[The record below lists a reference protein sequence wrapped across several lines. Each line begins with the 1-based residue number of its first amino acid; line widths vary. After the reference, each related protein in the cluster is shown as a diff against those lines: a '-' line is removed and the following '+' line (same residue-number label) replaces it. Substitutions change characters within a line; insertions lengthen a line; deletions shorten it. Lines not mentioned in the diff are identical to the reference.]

1 MRVDIIDRARERW
14 GLPPWGPPQ
23 WAAIFA
29 TFVLGTLLGYVA
41 YTRFT
46 TPAPVAVNVA
56 PVTQGPI
63 AASVSGAGT
72 VVADSASNVSFRSS
86 GRVAAD
92 HVQAGQPLAQLDT
105 QDLRASLQQ
114 AQGTEANAAAQ
125 LQKIQAGARPE
136 DVAAAEATLAQQ
148 QAQLQNLTTANP
160 PDVAAAQAAL
170 AGAQATL
177 AGLVQGRPEDVQQA
191 QAALANASAALQ
203 NLEAQGRP
211 ESVAAAQAALD
222 SAQAKL
228 QETAM
233 G

>member
-86 GRVAAD
+86 GRVAAVYVQVGD

-125 LQKIQAGARPE
+125 LQDSGGRASRGRGRGRGHAGATAGP
-136 DVAAAEATLAQQ
+136 AAK
-148 QAQLQNLTTANP
+148 P
-160 PDVAAAQAAL
+160 HH
-170 AGAQATL
+170 
-177 AGLVQGRPEDVQQA
+177 
-191 QAALANASAALQ
+191 
-203 NLEAQGRP
+203 
-211 ESVAAAQAALD
+211 
-222 SAQAKL
+222 
-228 QETAM
+228 
-233 G
+233 